1 MQIGAQLASAAGAAW
16 HAVPPDVSDRVAATA
31 AAVAAEAP
39 LIWGAV
45 LPRSVLDVPS
55 VRSGVVLGGPEGG
68 RRGGAELLVRLPGG
82 GYVPLIVVRHRIT
95 DPGSGALT
103 APLPETD
110 PRQAVP
116 DPARKPRTQARD
128 LLRLAHL
135 HRMLEAAG
143 WAPGPGEPFRDHGGG
158 DRARRRRRGLARPGC
173 RALAG
178 RAQHARGVRRPVRR
192 PDRRRHGRRHGCA
205 CARPAVADHG
215 VPPLPVVA
223 HLRGRAGAR
232 AGRQPGRARRRRH
245 RAAGSGGHQRG
256 AARGA
261 GPRRGAAR
269 PPRRRTVPGP
279 GRAGARLAAGPG
291 RGPAGAGGAASCGRT
306 SRWTSTWRAS
316 ASPGPTCGACCSPG
330 RAARCPATSRR
341 ATGPSR
347 PGSRCR
353 PRTRPARSP
362 RSGPGSSASATR
374 AAATGR
380 SFAAYC
386 YNEQA
391 ENRWLLASARR
402 FAGLPGIPD
411 VAEVEAFIADDRW
424 VDLFAVVGEWFLCA
438 HGKGLKRIAPAAG
451 FAWRDPEAS
460 GENSMRWY
468 RDAVGMDGV
477 EPDLT
482 PAPAAA
488 GVQRGRRRRHPRA
501 ARVDDHPRGD
511 GGAAG
516 RRPVAAPHV
525 TGDPALHCGRSPR
538 FGVSTPL
545 RRGCSVRGRDPKLF
559 PGSRVTPAGT
569 AGEVAA
575 WVAVRSAVLPR
586 RWRRHRCRGGGCWLG
601 AAGLAAVPVLAGI
614 APAAAQPVVPAPVP
628 RPAPTP
634 TPGAAAALAKLQK
647 GRAPRVRTASATRAA
662 RTSPCGSGATA
673 RPASERCSSGCRR
686 STRRTPCSPRWP

>member
-1 MQIGAQLASAAGAAW
+1 VRVGAQELITPDRCPSTTVRVDGAAPELAAPELSGVVTTLGTVTATANPVPARAPGAGPVEVVLDASATTHCRRRIHLDHDPSSVAAPRALPDPSSEQRRADAAEHRVQIGAQLASAAGATW

-143 WAPGPGEPFRDHGGG
+143 WAPGPGEPFRDHGAVIGLDADVVVWHDLAAG
-158 DRARRRRRGLARPGC
+158 HWPGERSTLAEYDARFADRIAVATAAATGAPALARPSRIMEC
-173 RALAG
+173 RRCPWWPTCEVELEREQDVSLVVRGDAATAL
-178 RAQHARGVRRPVRR
+178 
-192 PDRRRHGRRHGCA
+192 
-205 CARPAVADHG
+205 
-215 VPPLPVVA
+215 
-223 HLRGRAGAR
+223 
-232 AGRQPGRARRRRH
+232 
-245 RAAGSGGHQRG
+245 RAAGITS
-256 AARGA
+256 
-261 GPRRGAAR
+261 
-269 PPRRRTVPGP
+269 V
-279 GRAGARLAAGPG
+279 ARLAALDPAAE
-291 RGPAGAGGAASCGRT
+291 PPAPLAGAPFPDLVALARAWQRGLAVVRRVPEVRVLRADVEVDVDMESFGESGAYMWGVLLT
-306 SRWTSTWRAS
+306 
-316 ASPGPTCGACCSPG
+316 
-330 RAARCPATSRR
+330 
-341 ATGPSR
+341 R
-347 PGSRCR
+347 PGGTLPGDEPEGYRAFATWE
-353 PRTRPARSP
+353 PVPTTDEARSFAAFWTWLVGV
-362 RSGPGSSASATR
+362 RDR

-380 SFAAYC
+380 TFAAYC

-402 FAGLPGIPD
+402 FAGRPGIPD

-482 PAPAAA
+482 
-488 GVQRGRRRRHPRA
+488 QRRRLLEYNA
-501 ARVDDHPRGD
+501 DD
-511 GGAAG
+511 
-516 RRPVAAPHV
+516 VAATHALREWMTTRVV
-525 TGDPALHCGRSPR
+525 TE
-538 FGVSTPL
+538 VPL
-545 RRGCSVRGRDPKLF
+545 
-559 PGSRVTPAGT
+559 
-569 AGEVAA
+569 
-575 WVAVRSAVLPR
+575 AVDL
-586 RWRRHRCRGGGCWLG
+586 
-601 AAGLAAVPVLAGI
+601 
-614 APAAAQPVVPAPVP
+614 
-628 RPAPTP
+628 
-634 TPGAAAALAKLQK
+634 
-647 GRAPRVRTASATRAA
+647 
-662 RTSPCGSGATA
+662 
-673 RPASERCSSGCRR
+673 
-686 STRRTPCSPRWP
+686 